1 MPLLEVKDL
10 SVSYGAIEAVRGV
23 SFHVNQGEILALIGA
38 NGAGK
43 TTILRTISGLE
54 KAKSGS
60 ILLDG
65 VELTKLPAHKHV
77 ELGIAHVPEGRRVF
91 SKLTVYE
98 NLMLGAKTV
107 KDRTIVNPTLER
119 VFDLFPRLKEREQ
132 QLAGTL
138 SGGEQQMLAVGR
150 GLMTNAKI
158 MLLDEPSMGLAPII
172 VEDIFRII
180 KQINETGTSI
190 LLIEQN
196 AYMALNVASRAY
208 LLETGN
214 IILSGNSKDLMVN
227 EQVKAAYL
235 GA

>member
-119 VFDLFPRLKEREQ
+119 VFDLFPRLKELEQ

>member
-1 MPLLEVKDL
+1 MPLLEVNDL

-23 SFHVNQGEILALIGA
+23 SFYVEQGEILALIGA

-60 ILLDG
+60 IRLDG
-65 VELTKLPAHKHV
+65 IELTKLPAHKHV

-91 SKLTVYE
+91 SKLSVQQ
-98 NLMLGAKTV
+98 NLLLGAKTV
-107 KDRTIVNPTLER
+107 KDRTIVDTTMER
-119 VFDLFPRLKEREQ
+119 VYSLFPRLKERRQ

-138 SGGEQQMLAVGR
+138 SGGEQQMLALGR
-150 GLMTNAKI
+150 GLMTNARI

-190 LLIEQN
+190 LLNEQN
-196 AYMALNVASRAY
+196 AFMALNVASRAY
-208 LLETGN
+208 LMETGK
-214 IILSGNSKDLMVN
+214 IVLSGNSADLLKN

>member
-132 QLAGTL
+132 QMAGTL

-214 IILSGNSKDLMVN
+214 IILSGDSKDLMVN

>member
-1 MPLLEVKDL
+1 MPLLEVSDL
-10 SVSYGAIEAVRGV
+10 SVSYGAIEAVKGV
-23 SFHVNQGEILALIGA
+23 SFHVEKGEILALIGA

-60 ILLDG
+60 IRLDG
-65 VELTKLPAHKHV
+65 IELTKLPAHKHV

-91 SKLTVYE
+91 SKLTVQQ
-98 NLMLGAKTV
+98 NLFLGAKTV
-107 KDRTIVNPTLER
+107 KDRTLVDTTLER
-119 VFDLFPRLKEREQ
+119 VYTLFPRLKERRQ

-138 SGGEQQMLAVGR
+138 SGGEQQMLALGR
-150 GLMTNAKI
+150 GLMANARI

-172 VEDIFRII
+172 VDEIFRVI
-180 KQINETGTSI
+180 KDINGTGTSI

-196 AYMALNVASRAY
+196 AFMALNVAARAY
-208 LLETGN
+208 LMETGK
-214 IILSGNSKDLMVN
+214 IVLSGNSADLLNN

>member
-60 ILLDG
+60 ILLDD

-132 QLAGTL
+132 QMAGTL

-214 IILSGNSKDLMVN
+214 IILSGDSKDLMVN